1 MFPSKKRFVNVCSGN
16 GTKYVGICWFSEKS
30 EFVRFAEE
38 RERKRE
44 DIKRF
49 IESKARAKSN
59 AGVDEPFVDETFV
72 IAINN
77 HLNSDLTKKPKRI

>member
-1 MFPSKKRFVNVCSGN
+1 MLTRSID
-16 GTKYVGICWFSEKS
+16 ICWNLENT
-30 EFVRFAEE
+30 ELIRFAKE
-38 RERKRE
+38 RERRRE

-72 IAINN
+72 IAIKN
-77 HLNSDLTKKPKRI
+77 HLNSDVTKKTKRI